1 MPRPPV
7 RRCPT
12 SGSRARCG
20 GLTLSCAP
28 TRRHRGHVPPGCSV
42 QSRGDWAVHFN
53 EREDGVNDG
62 SYTEVNGKKNVQLAQ
77 AFLGPDPNKMITLT
91 DARMSSV
98 MGNTL
103 VAANCLVDSGFPGS
117 VCHSMLGEF
126 PWWEAKPV
134 GWNDGKVYDITAV
147 IVRNRENC
155 IGTPRTHGPHSHLFP
170 RQRPSAEADEM
181 LTVNSA
187 AMYLRLSARTDR
199 HARPGGCTDRFRK
212 YIVFV
217 DGEACASGDALG
229 QLGYVRIPCERKMSQ
244 SVRVMMDRRDYMHFT
259 YVGVEGTEA
268 P

>member
-1 MPRPPV
+1 M
-7 RRCPT
+7 
-12 SGSRARCG
+12 
-20 GLTLSCAP
+20 
-28 TRRHRGHVPPGCSV
+28 
-42 QSRGDWAVHFN
+42 HFN